1 MRFSDLVHL
10 CRQNLFRRKSRT
22 ILTVLGVVVGC
33 CSIVTMVSLGSGI
46 DEQNK
51 QMLVSM
57 GDLTIIT
64 VTGTNSTGGM
74 QAAGPM
80 GMADSSGTATAR
92 LDDKA
97 VKDFRSLQ
105 YVAAATGHIT
115 YPSARLTAGPAD
127 RYTSDA
133 GSIEAIDMAQFDA
146 MGYELVSGHKPERQ
160 GEALAGQ
167 YTAYDFMDSLRP
179 EGDNYRVAPMNVA
192 ESCTAEERANGCRDK
207 SDVQDPFFNI
217 LTTKITMAAAPS
229 DDSGTTSSSSTA
241 TTTDNTASA
250 SGSGA
255 QIQVS
260 GLLKEDYGKGQA
272 TLSGLLMDIGTLKD
286 LVAKIQPGAV
296 ASSLSYDSALVRVQD
311 IDHVA
316 DVESQ
321 IRTMGFTTSSS
332 RDMLDSLKEQTRSI
346 QLILGGIGAVALVVA
361 AIGIANT
368 MVMSVTERVR
378 EIGIMKALGCTV
390 HDIRAMFLV
399 EAGAIGVIGGVIGCL
414 VSALISL
421 AINLI
426 RYGGISAE
434 HLQWAIL
441 GNGTADEAARVS
453 VIPWWLYVF
462 AIAFATL
469 ISLIS
474 GFGPANKAVRVPA
487 LDAIK
492 SNQ

>member
-51 QMLVSM
+51 QMLASM

-146 MGYELVSGHKPERQ
+146 MGYKLVSGHKPERQ

-229 DDSGTTSSSSTA
+229 DDSGTTSSSSA

-272 TLSGLLMDIGTLKD
+272 TSSGLLMDIGMLKD
-286 LVAKIQPGAV
+286 LVAKIQPGA
-296 ASSLSYDSALVRVQD
+296 ATSSLAYDSALVRVQD

-414 VSALISL
+414 VSAVISL

-426 RYGGISAE
+426 RYGGVSTE

-441 GNGTADEAARVS
+441 GNGTGNESVRIS

>member
-51 QMLVSM
+51 QMLASM

-146 MGYELVSGHKPERQ
+146 MGYKLVSGHKPERQ

-229 DDSGTTSSSSTA
+229 DDSGTTSSSSA

-414 VSALISL
+414 VSAVISL

-426 RYGGISAE
+426 RYGGVSTE

-441 GNGTADEAARVS
+441 GNGIGNESVRIS

>member
-51 QMLVSM
+51 QMLASM

-115 YPSARLTAGPAD
+115 YPSARLTAGPAN

-133 GSIEAIDMAQFDA
+133 GSIEAIDMDQFDA
-146 MGYELVSGHKPERQ
+146 MGYKLVSGHKPERQ

-229 DDSGTTSSSSTA
+229 DDSGTTSSSSA

-250 SGSGA
+250 SGFGA

-414 VSALISL
+414 VSAVISL

-426 RYGGISAE
+426 RYGGVSTE

-441 GNGTADEAARVS
+441 GNGIGNESVRIS

>member
-115 YPSARLTAGPAD
+115 YPSARLTAGPAN

-133 GSIEAIDMAQFDA
+133 GSIEAIDMDQFDA
-146 MGYELVSGHKPERQ
+146 MGYKLVSGHKPERQ

-229 DDSGTTSSSSTA
+229 DDSGTTSSSSA

-453 VIPWWLYVF
+453 VIP
-462 AIAFATL
+462 
-469 ISLIS
+469 
-474 GFGPANKAVRVPA
+474 
-487 LDAIK
+487 
-492 SNQ
+492 

>member
-115 YPSARLTAGPAD
+115 YPSARLTAGPAN

-133 GSIEAIDMAQFDA
+133 GSIEAIDMDQFDA
-146 MGYELVSGHKPERQ
+146 MGYKLVSGHKPERQ

-229 DDSGTTSSSSTA
+229 DDSGTTSSSSA

-286 LVAKIQPGAV
+286 LVAKIHPDAAAGTLA
-296 ASSLSYDSALVRVQD
+296 YDSALVRVQD

>member
-51 QMLVSM
+51 QMLASM

-115 YPSARLTAGPAD
+115 YPSARLTAGPAN

-146 MGYELVSGHKPERQ
+146 MGYKLVSGHKPERQ

-229 DDSGTTSSSSTA
+229 DDSGTTSSSSA

-250 SGSGA
+250 SGFGA

-286 LVAKIQPGAV
+286 LVAKIHPDAAAGT
-296 ASSLSYDSALVRVQD
+296 LSYDSALVRVQD

-321 IRTMGFTTSSS
+321 TRTMGFTTSSS

>member
-51 QMLVSM
+51 QMLASM

-146 MGYELVSGHKPERQ
+146 MGYKLVSGHKPERQ

-229 DDSGTTSSSSTA
+229 DDSGTTSSSSA
-241 TTTDNTASA
+241 TTTDNTASV

-286 LVAKIQPGAV
+286 LVEKIQPGAV

-316 DVESQ
+316 DIESQ

-414 VSALISL
+414 VSAVISL

-426 RYGGISAE
+426 RYGGVSTE

-441 GNGTADEAARVS
+441 GNGTGNESVRIS

>member
-115 YPSARLTAGPAD
+115 YPSARLTAGPAN

-133 GSIEAIDMAQFDA
+133 GSIEAIDMDQFDA
-146 MGYELVSGHKPERQ
+146 MGYKLVSGHKPERQ

-229 DDSGTTSSSSTA
+229 DDSGTTSSSSA

-250 SGSGA
+250 SGFGA

-286 LVAKIQPGAV
+286 LVAKIHPDAAAGT
-296 ASSLSYDSALVRVQD
+296 LSYDSALVRVQD

>member
-51 QMLVSM
+51 QMLASM

-74 QAAGPM
+74 QTAGPM

-146 MGYELVSGHKPERQ
+146 MGYKLVSGHKPERQ

-229 DDSGTTSSSSTA
+229 DDSGTTSSSSA
-241 TTTDNTASA
+241 TTTDNTASV

-286 LVAKIQPGAV
+286 LVEKIQPGAV

-316 DVESQ
+316 DIESQ

-414 VSALISL
+414 VSAVISL

-426 RYGGISAE
+426 RYGGVSAE

-441 GNGTADEAARVS
+441 GNGTGDEAARIS

>member
-229 DDSGTTSSSSTA
+229 DDSGTTSSSSA

-286 LVAKIQPGAV
+286 LVAKIHPDAAAGTLA
-296 ASSLSYDSALVRVQD
+296 YDSALVRVQD

>member
-51 QMLVSM
+51 QMLASM

-426 RYGGISAE
+426 RYGGVSAE

-441 GNGTADEAARVS
+441 GNGTGDEAARIS

>member
-51 QMLVSM
+51 QMLASM

-115 YPSARLTAGPAD
+115 YPSARLTAGPAN

-146 MGYELVSGHKPERQ
+146 MGYKLVSGHKPERQ

-229 DDSGTTSSSSTA
+229 DDSGTTSSSSA

-250 SGSGA
+250 SGFGA

-286 LVAKIQPGAV
+286 LVAKIHPDAAAGT
-296 ASSLSYDSALVRVQD
+296 LSYDSALVRVQD

>member
-51 QMLVSM
+51 QMLASM

-115 YPSARLTAGPAD
+115 YPSARLAAGPAD

-146 MGYELVSGHKPERQ
+146 MGYKLVSGHKPERQ

-229 DDSGTTSSSSTA
+229 DDSGTTSSSSA

-414 VSALISL
+414 VSAVISL

-426 RYGGISAE
+426 RYGGVSTE

-441 GNGTADEAARVS
+441 GNGIGNESVRIS

>member
-51 QMLVSM
+51 QMLASM

-146 MGYELVSGHKPERQ
+146 MGYKLVSGHKPERQ

-229 DDSGTTSSSSTA
+229 DDSGTTSSLSA

-286 LVAKIQPGAV
+286 LVAKIHPDAAAGTLA
-296 ASSLSYDSALVRVQD
+296 YDSALVRVQD

-346 QLILGGIGAVALVVA
+346 QLILGGIGAVALLVA

-426 RYGGISAE
+426 RYGGVSAE

-441 GNGTADEAARVS
+441 GNGTGDEAARIS

>member
-51 QMLVSM
+51 QMLASM

-115 YPSARLTAGPAD
+115 YPSARLTAGPAN

-133 GSIEAIDMAQFDA
+133 GSIEAIDMDQFDA
-146 MGYELVSGHKPERQ
+146 MGYKLVSGHKPERQ

-229 DDSGTTSSSSTA
+229 DDSGTTSSSSA

-250 SGSGA
+250 SGFGA

-286 LVAKIQPGAV
+286 LVAKIHPDAAAGTLA
-296 ASSLSYDSALVRVQD
+296 YDSALVRVQD

-346 QLILGGIGAVALVVA
+346 QLILGGIGAVALLVA

-426 RYGGISAE
+426 RYGGVSAE

>member
-51 QMLVSM
+51 QMLASM

-64 VTGTNSTGGM
+64 VTGANNTGG
-74 QAAGPM
+74 M
-80 GMADSSGTATAR
+80 GMADGSGTATAR
-92 LDDKA
+92 IDDKA

-105 YVAAATGHIT
+105 YVAGATGHVT
-115 YPSARLTAGPAD
+115 YVDAILTAGPAN
-127 RYTSDA
+127 RYVDQN
-133 GSIEAIDMAQFDA
+133 GVIEAIDMTQFDA
-146 MGYELVSGHKPERQ
+146 MDYQLDSGRKPNRQ
-160 GEALAGQ
+160 GDVLAGQ
-167 YTAYDFMDSLRP
+167 YTAYDFIDSLRP
-179 EGDNYRVAPMNVA
+179 ESDNFRMRPSYLAD
-192 ESCTAEERANGCRDK
+192 SCTPEQRAEGCEDK
-207 SDVQDPFFNI
+207 SDAQDPFFNI
-217 LTTKITMAAAPS
+217 LTTKITVGAAQT
-229 DDSGTTSSSSTA
+229 DDSGNVASSSTP
-241 TTTDNTASA
+241 TASNGQTA
-250 SGSGA
+250 EGSGSGT

-260 GLLKEDYGKGQA
+260 GLLKEDNGKGQA
-272 TLSGLLMDIGTLKD
+272 TSSGLLMDIATLKD
-286 LVAKIQPGAV
+286 LVAKIHPDAA
-296 ASSLSYDSALVRVQD
+296 ASSLAYDSALVRVQD

-346 QLILGGIGAVALVVA
+346 QLILGGIGAVALLVA

-426 RYGGISAE
+426 RYGGVSAE

-441 GNGTADEAARVS
+441 GNGTVDEAARIS

>member
-51 QMLVSM
+51 QMLASM

-229 DDSGTTSSSSTA
+229 DDSGTTSSSSA

-286 LVAKIQPGAV
+286 LVAKIHPDAAAGTLA
-296 ASSLSYDSALVRVQD
+296 YDSALVRVQD

-346 QLILGGIGAVALVVA
+346 QLILGGIGAVALLVA

-426 RYGGISAE
+426 RYGGVSAE

-441 GNGTADEAARVS
+441 GNGTGDEAARIS

>member
-51 QMLVSM
+51 QMLASM

-115 YPSARLTAGPAD
+115 YPSARLTAGPAN

-133 GSIEAIDMAQFDA
+133 GSIEAIDMDQFDA
-146 MGYELVSGHKPERQ
+146 MGYKLVSGHKPERQ

-229 DDSGTTSSSSTA
+229 DDSGTTSSSSA

-414 VSALISL
+414 VSAVISL

-426 RYGGISAE
+426 RYGGVSTE

-441 GNGTADEAARVS
+441 GNGTGNESVRIS

>member
-115 YPSARLTAGPAD
+115 YPSARLTAGPAN

-133 GSIEAIDMAQFDA
+133 GSIEAIDMDQFDA
-146 MGYELVSGHKPERQ
+146 MGYKLVSGHKPERQ

-217 LTTKITMAAAPS
+217 LMAAAPS
-229 DDSGTTSSSSTA
+229 DDSGTTSSSSA

-346 QLILGGIGAVALVVA
+346 QLILGGIGAVALLVA

>member
-115 YPSARLTAGPAD
+115 YPSARLTAGPAN

-146 MGYELVSGHKPERQ
+146 MGYKLVSGHKPERQ

-229 DDSGTTSSSSTA
+229 DDSGTTSSSSA

-250 SGSGA
+250 SGFGA

-286 LVAKIQPGAV
+286 LVAKIHPDAAAGT
-296 ASSLSYDSALVRVQD
+296 LSYDSALVRVQD

>member
-1 MRFSDLVHL
+1 MRPSYL
-10 CRQNLFRRKSRT
+10 
-22 ILTVLGVVVGC
+22 
-33 CSIVTMVSLGSGI
+33 
-46 DEQNK
+46 
-51 QMLVSM
+51 
-57 GDLTIIT
+57 
-64 VTGTNSTGGM
+64 
-74 QAAGPM
+74 
-80 GMADSSGTATAR
+80 ADSCT
-92 LDDKA
+92 
-97 VKDFRSLQ
+97 
-105 YVAAATGHIT
+105 
-115 YPSARLTAGPAD
+115 
-127 RYTSDA
+127 
-133 GSIEAIDMAQFDA
+133 
-146 MGYELVSGHKPERQ
+146 PEQR
-160 GEALAGQ
+160 A
-167 YTAYDFMDSLRP
+167 
-179 EGDNYRVAPMNVA
+179 EGC
-192 ESCTAEERANGCRDK
+192 EDK
-207 SDVQDPFFNI
+207 SDAQDPFFNI
-217 LTTKITMAAAPS
+217 LTTKITVGAAQT
-229 DDSGTTSSSSTA
+229 DDSGNVASSSTP
-241 TTTDNTASA
+241 TASNGQTA
-250 SGSGA
+250 EGSGSGT

-260 GLLKEDYGKGQA
+260 GLLKEDNGKGQA
-272 TLSGLLMDIGTLKD
+272 TSSGLLMDIATLKD
-286 LVAKIQPGAV
+286 LVAKIHPDAAAGTLA
-296 ASSLSYDSALVRVQD
+296 YDSALVRVQD

-346 QLILGGIGAVALVVA
+346 QLILGGIGAVALLVA

-426 RYGGISAE
+426 RYGGVSAE

-441 GNGTADEAARVS
+441 GNGTGDEAARIS

>member
-51 QMLVSM
+51 QMLASM

-146 MGYELVSGHKPERQ
+146 MGYKLVSGHKPERQ

-229 DDSGTTSSSSTA
+229 DDSGTTSSSSA

-250 SGSGA
+250 SGFGA

-286 LVAKIQPGAV
+286 LVAKIHPDAAAGT
-296 ASSLSYDSALVRVQD
+296 LSYDSALVRVQD

>member
-51 QMLVSM
+51 QMLASM

-115 YPSARLTAGPAD
+115 YPSARLTAGPAN

-146 MGYELVSGHKPERQ
+146 MGYKLVSGHKPERQ

-229 DDSGTTSSSSTA
+229 DDSGTTSSSSA

-250 SGSGA
+250 SGFGA

-286 LVAKIQPGAV
+286 LVAKIHPDAAAGTLA
-296 ASSLSYDSALVRVQD
+296 YDSALVRVQD

-346 QLILGGIGAVALVVA
+346 QLILGGIGAVALLVA

-426 RYGGISAE
+426 RYGGVSAE

-441 GNGTADEAARVS
+441 GNGTGDEAARIS

>member
-115 YPSARLTAGPAD
+115 YPSARLTAGPAN

-133 GSIEAIDMAQFDA
+133 GSIEAIDMDQFDA
-146 MGYELVSGHKPERQ
+146 MGYKLVSGHKPERQ

-229 DDSGTTSSSSTA
+229 DDSGTTSSSSA

-250 SGSGA
+250 SGFGA

-286 LVAKIQPGAV
+286 LVAKIHPDAAAGTLA
-296 ASSLSYDSALVRVQD
+296 YDSALVRVQD